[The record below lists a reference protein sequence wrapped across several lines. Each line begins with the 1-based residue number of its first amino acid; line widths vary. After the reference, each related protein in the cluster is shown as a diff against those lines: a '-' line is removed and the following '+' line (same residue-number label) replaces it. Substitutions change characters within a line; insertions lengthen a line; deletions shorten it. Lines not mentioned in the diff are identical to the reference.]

1 MRDGGEHLRLI
12 AAFFLAI
19 TLVAPTARAQPS
31 APQPVRVIVPN
42 PAGGT
47 GDLLARLLARGMQ
60 AQTGASVIVENRPG
74 AAGLTAAAFVSRAAP
89 DGATLFMTN
98 EGPVTILPAFRKE
111 TPYDPATFSAISMG
125 ISMPFYMIVNAR
137 LGVRNVA
144 DFIALTKSRAE
155 PLYYGS
161 TGVGGPSH
169 LLTEQ
174 FAAQTGARLKHIPY
188 QGGPQALASLLAGET
203 DLFFSVPSTALA
215 QMKAKETA
223 FIGVTSRTRTIDAPD
238 VATFGEQGIDGFE
251 AGAWFG
257 LFGPPGMSDAAREK
271 ARDIMALAFDDP
283 EARAVIAKLGA
294 QRIADRPAEFQKT
307 VLSDLARW
315 RDLSTR
321 LKLTLD

>member
-1 MRDGGEHLRLI
+1 MWTHVLALLASL
-12 AAFFLAI
+12 AAPA
-19 TLVAPTARAQPS
+19 ARAQQN
-31 APQPVRVIVPN
+31 APPTVRVIVPN

-47 GDLLARLLARGMQ
+47 GDLLARLLARGIQ
-60 AQTGASVIVENRPG
+60 AQTGANAVVENRPG
-74 AAGLTAAAFVSRAAP
+74 AAGLTAAAFVARAAP
-89 DGATLFMTN
+89 DGSTLFMTN

-111 TPYDPATFSAISMG
+111 TPYDPEAFSAISMG
-125 ISMPFYMIVNAR
+125 ISMPFYMIVNSR
-137 LGVRNVA
+137 LGARTVA
-144 DFIALTKSRAE
+144 DFIALAKSRAE
-155 PLYYGS
+155 PIYYGS

-174 FAAQTGARLKHIPY
+174 FAAQTGAKLRHIPY

-215 QMKAKETA
+215 HLMAKETA
-223 FIGVTSRTRTIDAPD
+223 FIGVTSKTRTADAPD
-238 VATFGEQGIDGFE
+238 VATLGEQGVAGFE

-271 ARDIMALAFDDP
+271 TRDIMAIAFADA
-283 EARAVIAKLGA
+283 EAKSVIGKLGA
-294 QRIADRPAEFQKT
+294 QLVADRPADFRKT

-315 RDLSTR
+315 RGLATR